1 MHFVYILYNPMLDR
15 FYVGGESAHPD
26 ERLEHHLAGHQRF
39 TRRASDWIM
48 VFRQCTASR
57 QEALEAE
64 QKIKRSKSRKT
75 VVRWIQGA
83 GNQILP
89 DVWKDFAR

>member
-1 MHFVYILYNPMLDR
+1 MHFVYILYSPLLDR
-15 FYVGGESAHPD
+15 FYVGESAHPD

-57 QEALEAE
+57 QKALEAE
-64 QKIKRSKSRKT
+64 RKIKRSKSRKT
-75 VVRWIQGA
+75 VVRWIQGS
-83 GNQILP
+83 GNQIESA
-89 DVWKDFAR
+89 VWQRFAW